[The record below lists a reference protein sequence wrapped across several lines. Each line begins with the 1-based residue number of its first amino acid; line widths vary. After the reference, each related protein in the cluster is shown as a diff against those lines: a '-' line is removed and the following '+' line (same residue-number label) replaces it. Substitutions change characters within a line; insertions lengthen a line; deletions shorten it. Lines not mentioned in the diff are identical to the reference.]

1 MKYDAI
7 IIGGGLGGLECG
19 YILSR
24 NGLSVL
30 LLEQGAQLG
39 GCLQSYR
46 RRGQSFDTGFHY
58 VGGLDEGQSLH
69 PAFGY
74 LGLLDLPWHRLD
86 ADGFDRV
93 SIGYRTFAFAQG
105 YDQFAD
111 RLAEQFPSQRAA
123 LHQYASLLKSSAT
136 HQLAALNPQ
145 AEASQS
151 PIDPM
156 ATSAWQYLNDTFGD
170 PLLINVLSGTSLK
183 MELRKETLPLFTFLH
198 GNGGFVESSWRL
210 KGDSSLIA
218 ERLASGIRA
227 QGGEI
232 VCNARV
238 QELVEKEG
246 KLAYAICSNGETYEG
261 RLFISDT
268 HPALTCQMVK
278 QSSCMKNVYRNRIAR
293 LENTFGMATVSLTIK
308 PGKLQYFNWNQY
320 IYRTPDVWAA
330 HASNRQVAGILVSCR
345 VPEIGTCARQ
355 IDLLTP
361 MQWSEC
367 SKWSDTHVGNRGDD
381 YKALKEQLADEC
393 IDLAERFIPG
403 LREMT
408 ENCYVSTPLTW
419 RDYTLTPE
427 GCAYGIRK
435 DFNQP
440 LLTML
445 SPRTPI
451 PNLLQTGQNLI
462 LHGIHGVTM
471 TAFHTCAEV
480 LGREKIWQII
490 GNE

>member
-1 MKYDAI
+1 
-7 IIGGGLGGLECG
+7 
-19 YILSR
+19 
-24 NGLSVL
+24 
-30 LLEQGAQLG
+30 
-39 GCLQSYR
+39 
-46 RRGQSFDTGFHY
+46 
-58 VGGLDEGQSLH
+58 
-69 PAFGY
+69 
-74 LGLLDLPWHRLD
+74 
-86 ADGFDRV
+86 
-93 SIGYRTFAFAQG
+93 
-105 YDQFAD
+105 
-111 RLAEQFPSQRAA
+111 
-123 LHQYASLLKSSAT
+123 
-136 HQLAALNPQ
+136 
-145 AEASQS
+145 
-151 PIDPM
+151 
-156 ATSAWQYLNDTFGD
+156 
-170 PLLINVLSGTSLK
+170 
-183 MELRKETLPLFTFLH
+183 
-198 GNGGFVESSWRL
+198 
-210 KGDSSLIA
+210 
-218 ERLASGIRA
+218 
-227 QGGEI
+227 
-232 VCNARV
+232 
-238 QELVEKEG
+238 
-246 KLAYAICSNGETYEG
+246 
-261 RLFISDT
+261 
-268 HPALTCQMVK
+268 
-278 QSSCMKNVYRNRIAR
+278 
-293 LENTFGMATVSLTIK
+293 
-308 PGKLQYFNWNQY
+308 
-320 IYRTPDVWAA
+320 
-330 HASNRQVAGILVSCR
+330 
-345 VPEIGTCARQ
+345 
-355 IDLLTP
+355 